1 MALLV
6 QLIILASAFVAGN
19 TFWMVSFLFVPRCS
33 TYVPSY
39 L

>member
-1 MALLV
+1 MALLL
-6 QLIILASAFVAGN
+6 QLIILASVFVAGN
-19 TFWMVSFLFVPRCS
+19 THWTVSFLFVPRCS